1 MLAALCAPGAFA
13 QTNVQEPPAPPQVQT
28 IPLVQPRSGA
38 SRSAATLPSR
48 DQLKEIKIDARLLVC
63 IERLGDSTYATRE
76 EAMVELL
83 NGGFVKDQIYAA
95 LAKLRLTAEQRHRL
109 LVVVQNRL
117 LTTPRGAVGI
127 QVNPRLRPGKI
138 VVERLLPDLPA
149 RNILERGDC
158 ITHLNGKPLSS
169 WNEFVQE
176 VQTRAPGSKITVTV
190 ERVVAGRR
198 PNRHAVAAHEPK
210 FKTMD
215 VEIEL
220 GSADMLRDPVSGQVQ
235 RGGEVYQRLQAEAAA
250 AARVFGPQ
258 PRQIQFVE

>member
-1 MLAALCAPGAFA
+1 MAWAVLVALCAPSALA
-13 QTNVQEPPAPPQVQT
+13 QDVGQEPPAQPTSPR
-28 IPLVQPRSGA
+28 QPRPGV
-38 SRSAATLPSR
+38 SRSALTLPSPA
-48 DQLKEIKIDARLLVC
+48 QLQKIEIDAGLVLC
-63 IERLGDSTYATRE
+63 IDRLGNSTYATRE

-109 LVVVQNRL
+109 LVVVQDRL

-149 RNILERGDC
+149 RNVLETGDR
-158 ITHLNGKPLSS
+158 ITHLNGRLLTD

-198 PNRHAVAAHEPK
+198 PNRHELGVHEPEY
-210 FKTMD
+210 KTLD
-215 VEIEL
+215 LEIEL
-220 GSADMLRDPVSGQVQ
+220 GSAEMLRDPVSGQVQ
-235 RGGEVYQRLQAEAAA
+235 KSGEVYQRLQAEAAA

-258 PRQIQFVE
+258 PRQIEVVE

>member
-1 MLAALCAPGAFA
+1 MLVALCVPSAFA
-13 QTNVQEPPAPPQVQT
+13 QDVGQEPPAQPTPPR
-28 IPLVQPRSGA
+28 QPRSSA
-38 SRSAATLPSR
+38 SRSAVTLPSP
-48 DQLKEIKIDARLLVC
+48 DQLKEIKIDAGLVLS
-63 IERLGDSTYATRE
+63 IEQLGNSTYATRE

-83 NGGFVKDQIYAA
+83 NGGFAKDQIYAA
-95 LAKLRLTAEQRHRL
+95 LARLRLTAEQRHRL

-127 QVNPRLRPGKI
+127 QVDRRLRRGKI

-149 RNILERGDC
+149 RNVLEKGDC
-158 ITHLNGKPLSS
+158 ITHLNGRPLSD
-169 WNEFVQE
+169 WDEFVQE

-198 PNRHAVAAHEPK
+198 PNRHDLAAHEPEY
-210 FKTMD
+210 KTMD

-235 RGGEVYQRLQAEAAA
+235 KSGEVYQRLQAEAAA

-258 PRQIQFVE
+258 PRQIEVE